1 LKSRQQQKKVGNYK
15 YILIM
20 AQSFYGSIDFS
31 KLLEQA
37 KAGSKA
43 FTKSEK
49 NGKIYLNIDVYVKD
63 EVDQYGNIASI
74 RGTFKGAE
82 KDDKFYFANLKES
95 QNNGSAP
102 IQSEEIPD
110 LDSLPF

>member
-1 LKSRQQQKKVGNYK
+1 MANY
-15 YILIM
+15 
-20 AQSFYGSIDFS
+20 YGSIDFS

-49 NGKIYLNIDVYVKD
+49 NGRIYLNVDVFIKD

-74 RGTFKGAE
+74 RGTFKGAQKE
-82 KDDKFYFANLKES
+82 DKFYFANLKES
-95 QNNGSAP
+95 AP
-102 IQSEEIPD
+102 FVEQQPALNEIPETD
-110 LDSLPF
+110 DLPF

>member
-1 LKSRQQQKKVGNYK
+1 
-15 YILIM
+15 M

-49 NGKIYLNIDVYVKD
+49 NGRIYLNVDVYVKD

-74 RGTFKGAE
+74 RGTFKGAQKE
-82 KDDKFYFANLKES
+82 EKFYFANLK
-95 QNNGSAP
+95 
-102 IQSEEIPD
+102 QSEQQEAQPLASNDIPD
-110 LDSLPF
+110 ESDLPF